1 MTAYSAAATVVALM
15 RNPPKSLTITELGE
29 ELLDS
34 GSAESTWAAHVDAA
48 LLAVPG
54 TEPDRDAAERDI
66 EQWQARGWNVLT
78 VLDPEYPDRVRSARR
93 PPALLFT
100 AGTLADDAYSVAIVG
115 SRDATPAGLD
125 FAAGVARGLVDHDVT
140 VVSGLAEGIDTAA
153 MTAALEMG
161 GRVVGVIGTGI
172 DRSYPA
178 PNAPL
183 QAAIAERGLI
193 LTQFLP
199 GFRGAQWAF
208 PARNKTMS
216 AYVQVTVIAEASEKS
231 GTRHQALEAVAH
243 GRRLVLHRRVAE
255 GTSWGRALADRPD
268 VFVVGTPGE
277 AIAQLEQIADADQ
290 TARAHLAPVPAGT
303 AW

>member
-1 MTAYSAAATVVALM
+1 MEYSTAATVVALM
-15 RNPPKSLTITELGE
+15 QNPPKSLTLTGLGE

-34 GSAESTWAAHVDAA
+34 GSAESTWAEHVDAS
-48 LLAVPG
+48 LMAVPG
-54 TEPDRDAAERDI
+54 TEPDRDAAGKDI
-66 EQWQARGWNVLT
+66 DEWRSRGWQILT
-78 VLDPEYPDRVRSARR
+78 VLDADYPDRIRSARR
-93 PPALLFT
+93 PPALLFA
-100 AGTLADDAYSVAIVG
+100 AGKLAPDDYSVAIVG
-115 SRDATPAGLD
+115 SREASATAME
-125 FAAGVARGLVDHDVT
+125 FAAGVARGLTAHDVT
-140 VVSGLAEGIDTAA
+140 VVSGLAQGVDTAA
-153 MTAALEMG
+153 MTAALELG

-231 GTRHQALEAVAH
+231 GTRHQAMEAVSH
-243 GRRLVLHRRVAE
+243 GRRLVLHRSVAT
-255 GTSWGRALADRPD
+255 GTSWGRTLADRPD
-268 VFVVGTPGE
+268 VFVVDTAGE
-277 AIAQLEQIADADQ
+277 AITQLERIADADE